1 MRNVKVQRGTNFH
14 SVFIRKSRSPFLG
27 PFFAGISM
35 ICSRYTQQIFNENR
49 KFQLLITG
57 SLSLSPPHQ
66 PPLPILSFSL
76 CVSTRQFS
84 PSLHI
89 FIHFSFCARYR
100 SGLLIV
106 CRQFWC
112 FHRVHTHTQR
122 HRHTSKPRVE
132 YTHTHTREKKHPWNL
147 IKLFFNSHFEFQCFF
162 DVYFGFYVS
171 LCRSHEMLYT

>member
-1 MRNVKVQRGTNFH
+1 MLKFNVEQIFTRCSFGKVDP
-14 SVFIRKSRSPFLG
+14 PFPG

-112 FHRVHTHTQR
+112 FHRVHTHTQTQTHIKAPR
-122 HRHTSKPRVE
+122 RIHT
-132 YTHTHTREKKHPWNL
+132 YTHTGKKAPV
-147 IKLFFNSHFEFQCFF
+147 KLNQTFFNWHFEFQCSF

-171 LCRSHEMLYT
+171 LCRSHEMRYT

>member
-1 MRNVKVQRGTNFH
+1 MLKFNVEQIFTRCSFGKVDPQF
-14 SVFIRKSRSPFLG
+14 SG

-66 PPLPILSFSL
+66 PPLSILSFSL

-112 FHRVHTHTQR
+112 FHRVHTHTQTQTQTHIKAPR
-122 HRHTSKPRVE
+122 RIHT
-132 YTHTHTREKKHPWNL
+132 YTHTGKKAPV
-147 IKLFFNSHFEFQCFF
+147 KLNQTFFNSHFEFQCFF